1 MEILQMSIHRDLSN
15 PRKIDEGWLQI
26 PLYLE
31 EMENNKEVK
40 TVSQT
45 RDLKKYLPG
54 TSQKTKVMVM
64 IGIIILLIAAFYGF
78 KSKTIVKGQRAGEI
92 KPAVDVLTL
101 KRKDMMR
108 DIVLT
113 GQTVPVFQVD
123 IAAKYTGRITAVN
136 AVLGQVVSKGQ
147 NLIVQDMGDVDI
159 SIAQNGASL
168 RQANAD
174 AIESQANFEANYQK
188 AQADY
193 ERAITSFARY
203 KTLYEQGAVSKEVLD
218 NTQQQVTAA
227 QASLETWSRQ
237 MAMGSAATVLSKQA
251 ARDKAQSAVEALE
264 NQKNDLIL
272 RAPRDGVIGYRQ
284 AEVGAMAQAGVKLL
298 SIVDN
303 SHIFVDCS
311 VSEQDIGQ
319 VALGMPTL
327 ISIDSLGKSYQ
338 GKVTYVSPAMD
349 TKTQTF
355 AIRIELDHPDEKIKT
370 GMFARTNITVL
381 LRSNALFVP
390 KEAVL
395 SMNGSTRIFVVDGNG
410 QIVERVVKLGLVND
424 TSVEILSG
432 INEGEQVAVT
442 NLARLKSG
450 MAVTVNPISL

>member
-1 MEILQMSIHRDLSN
+1 
-15 PRKIDEGWLQI
+15 
-26 PLYLE
+26 
-31 EMENNKEVK
+31 MENSKEVE

-45 RDLKKYLPG
+45 RHLKKYLPG
-54 TSQKTKVMVM
+54 TSQKTKIIVM
-64 IGIIILLIAAFYGF
+64 IGIIALLIAAFYGF
-78 KSKTIVKGQRAGEI
+78 KSKTIVKGQRAGEV
-92 KPAVDVLTL
+92 KPAVDVLTME
-101 KRKDMMR
+101 RKDMMR

-123 IAAKYTGRITAVN
+123 IVAKYTGRITAVN
-136 AVLGQVVSKGQ
+136 VDLGQVVSQGQ

-188 AQADY
+188 SQADY
-193 ERAITSFARY
+193 ERAMTSFERY
-203 KTLYEQGAVSKEVLD
+203 KTLYDQGAVSKEVLD

-227 QASLETWSRQ
+227 RASLETWSKQ

-264 NQKNDLIL
+264 KQKNDLIL

-284 AEVGAMAQAGVKLL
+284 VEVGAMAQAGVKLL

-319 VALGMPTL
+319 VVLGMSTL
-327 ISIDSLGKSYQ
+327 ISVDSLGKSYQ

-355 AIRIELDHPDEKIKT
+355 TIRVELDHPDEKIKT

-381 LRSNALFVP
+381 LRSNTLFVP

-395 SMNGSTRIFVVDGNG
+395 SMNGSTRIFVVDANG

-432 INEGEQVAVT
+432 IKEGEQVAVT

-450 MAVTVNPISL
+450 MAVTVNPISLQ